1 MPCST
6 IVKVQISLETTHS
19 EPQVMIYDEHREVF
33 EILPLSKCPG
43 LEDAMADAGP
53 AKRAYFRARI
63 VNGKVQLD
71 QRMPEQDW

>member
-1 MPCST
+1 MQST
-6 IVKVQISLETTHS
+6 IVKVQISLSTTHN
-19 EPQVMIYDEHREVF
+19 EPQVMIYDEPREIF

-53 AKRAYFRARI
+53 LKRAYFRARI
-63 VNGKVQLD
+63 QNGKVQLD